1 MSKRNQLDSNFITDL
16 VAVVSQRT
24 NFINSTLI
32 DFSLSFNYTIL
43 QFLSCDVVSNITNFR
58 ILYIYFFNLGEI
70 LYWVNKVLFFTNEA
84 SRDPIFSQI
93 KCPN

>member
-24 NFINSTLI
+24 NFINSALI

-43 QFLSCDVVSNITNFR
+43 
-58 ILYIYFFNLGEI
+58 
-70 LYWVNKVLFFTNEA
+70 
-84 SRDPIFSQI
+84 
-93 KCPN
+93 